1 MAEIEKP
8 LSMQRREFITE
19 LNNLINSGLDLYIVE
34 PIMHD
39 ALIAVQS
46 ALQHREVKEQAEYN
60 KQINEKEGN
69 LWQQMTDE

>member
-46 ALQHREVKEQAEYN
+46 ALKHREVKEQAEYN
-60 KQINEKEGN
+60 KQINESKGG
-69 LWQQMTDE
+69 